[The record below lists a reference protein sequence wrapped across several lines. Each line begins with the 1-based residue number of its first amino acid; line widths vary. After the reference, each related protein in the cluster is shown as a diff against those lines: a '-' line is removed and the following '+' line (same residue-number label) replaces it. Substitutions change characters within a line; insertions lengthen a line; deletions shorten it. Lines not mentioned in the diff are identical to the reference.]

1 MIGAQLCNFQRIH
14 LRLVKNVERAK
25 QKKIKATPYSI
36 KNMNIMKGFES
47 CMIFPYPAL
56 HSTHSKM
63 IINAT
68 DIVVAMNASK
78 YQVNQLIQ
86 FGSPMIFNNSCRY
99 I

>member
-1 MIGAQLCNFQRIH
+1 MNVMIVAELCNFYRIH
-14 LRLVKNVERAK
+14 LRLVKNVEMQK

-36 KNMNIMKGFES
+36 KNMNIMKGSES
-47 CMIFPYPAL
+47 CMILPYPAL
-56 HSTHSKM
+56 HSMHIKI

-86 FGSPMIFNNSCRY
+86 FGSPIIFSNS
-99 I
+99 